1 MGLLDLHAAKIC
13 YRDLKLENVM
23 IKKATGKLKLID
35 FGFSK
40 KVKDRTYTVIGS
52 PEYLAPEVLTKNGY
66 GLEVDWWTFGILL
79 YELY

>member
-23 IKKATGKLKLID
+23 IKKDTGKLKLID

-40 KVKDRTYTVIGS
+40 KVKDRTFTVIGS

>member
-23 IKKATGKLKLID
+23 IKNDTGKLKLID